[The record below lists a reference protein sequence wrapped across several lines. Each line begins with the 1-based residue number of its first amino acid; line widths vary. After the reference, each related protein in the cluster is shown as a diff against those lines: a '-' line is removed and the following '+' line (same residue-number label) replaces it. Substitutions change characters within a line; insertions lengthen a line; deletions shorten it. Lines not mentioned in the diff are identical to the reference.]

1 LRKCVRKSVKRMI
14 LFIRRRVYKIK
25 FLIKKFLNKKKV
37 SKKTRK
43 AILRK
48 VKKILRKYNKII
60 KRAVRK
66 IIRAG

>member
-25 FLIKKFLNKKKV
+25 FLIKKIFKKFNLSKRQRKV
-37 SKKTRK
+37 
-43 AILRK
+43 ILKK
-48 VKKILRKYNKII
+48 VKKILRKYKKII